1 MASLVC
7 GGRPV
12 CIHGMEWSLEAVTQ
26 KGKNLGGLWVAYQEN
41 FIILV

>member
-1 MASLVC
+1 MASLVS